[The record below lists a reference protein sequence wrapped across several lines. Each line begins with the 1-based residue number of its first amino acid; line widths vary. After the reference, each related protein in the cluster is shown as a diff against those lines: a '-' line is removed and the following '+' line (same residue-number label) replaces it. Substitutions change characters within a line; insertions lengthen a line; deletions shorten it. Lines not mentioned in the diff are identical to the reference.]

1 MSSEDSVYRGFFIP
15 KGSVLVVNAW
25 AILHDPDIY
34 PDPEEF
40 KPERFL
46 NKDGSFR
53 DDPTI
58 ALAFGAGKRICPGR
72 HLVDATLFVLA
83 SSVLSVFDVM
93 KAKDENGREIPVRAA
108 MTVRNELVIHPEVF
122 QCSISPRDRVAE
134 DLIVASSLS

>member
-1 MSSEDSVYRGFFIP
+1 MH
-15 KGSVLVVNAW
+15 VNVTVSIYPDLGLYLRYFRS
-25 AILHDPDIY
+25 ILHDPEIY

-72 HLVDATLFVLA
+72 HLVDAMLFIVA
-83 SSVLSVFDVM
+83 SSVLSVFNVT

-108 MTVRNELVIHPEVF
+108 MTVRTG
-122 QCSISPRDRVAE
+122 
-134 DLIVASSLS
+134 LIVYVRVVAHKRF